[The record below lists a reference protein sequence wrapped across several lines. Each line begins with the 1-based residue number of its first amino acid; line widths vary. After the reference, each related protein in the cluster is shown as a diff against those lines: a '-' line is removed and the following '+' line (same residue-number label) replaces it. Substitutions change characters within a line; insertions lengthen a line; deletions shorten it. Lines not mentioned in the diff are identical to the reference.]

1 MSNDNKKKA
10 AKISSDYYRLLYPEK
25 IPGDWVTLMYGS
37 ELASLLLPSLWGER
51 RLTIVI

>member
-10 AKISSDYYRLLYPEK
+10 RFHLIYYRLLYPEK

>member
-10 AKISSDYYRLLYPEK
+10 AKISSDLLPVTLSGK
-25 IPGDWVTLMYGS
+25 NTGDWVTLMYGS